1 MDSLCKLRFT
11 LLQLIGGLTVAI
23 GLYARFEKTAY
34 QDFFNDIVMDP
45 AFALIIVGGIMF
57 VLGFTGCIGA
67 LRENVCLLKFVS
79 ITMQKYFFCCLTNK
93 GYNVYMYEGF

>member
-1 MDSLCKLRFT
+1 
-11 LLQLIGGLTVAI
+11 LIGGLTVGV

-57 VLGFTGCIGA
+57 ILGFTGCIGA

-79 ITMQKYFFCCLTNK
+79 FSLPFILVFYLYRSTT
-93 GYNVYMYEGF
+93 

>member
-79 ITMQKYFFCCLTNK
+79 TTMQKYFFCCLTNK

>member
-1 MDSLCKLRFT
+1 MDFCIRATLKLLTKLFI
-11 LLQLIGGLTVAI
+11 LFLQLIGGLTVAI

-57 VLGFTGCIGA
+57 ILGFTGCIGA

-79 ITMQKYFFCCLTNK
+79 
-93 GYNVYMYEGF
+93 